1 MEAAG
6 ERDEIRVLRNVY
18 DMRRLR
24 GTPRGYTLLE
34 ILIVMALAGVFV
46 AMILPDFNRVIPEIK
61 VDKAARKLS
70 TDIRMAQQLAVSEMS
85 DVWFWLDP
93 SENQYRTWILTRDS
107 IWEELEDPLK
117 SGASLRVDF
126 DEITA
131 FKGVLFTAEVWLIYN
146 PLGSLRS
153 PENDVTITLQHSTT
167 GYTRQV
173 FIDYP
178 LGKVSVLP

>member
-6 ERDEIRVLRNVY
+6 ERDEIQVLRNIY

-46 AMILPDFNRVIPEIK
+46 AMILPDFNRVIPEMK
-61 VDKAARKLS
+61 VDKAARKLA

-85 DVWFWLDP
+85 YVWFWLDP
-93 SENQYRTWILTRDS
+93 SENQYRTWILNRES
-107 IWEELEDPLK
+107 NWEELEDPLK

-126 DEITA
+126 DEINA
-131 FKGVLFTAEVWLIYN
+131 FQGVRVTAEVWLIYS

-153 PENDVTITLQHSTT
+153 PNNDVTITLQHSTT
-167 GYTRQV
+167 GYSRQIH
-173 FIDYP
+173 IDYP
-178 LGKVSVLP
+178 LGKVRVLP